1 MIKTAL
7 MILAVILAVLV
18 SDSSVLAESTSIYE
32 IQYTTDPDG
41 DSPLNGE
48 LIDECSGGIVTCV
61 FPGSRTRIVVQ
72 DTNYPDGWGAIEVK
86 DIDEMGYLD
95 NISIGDDVRIF
106 NATVEEYRGTTF
118 LQMIY
123 WDDPEVVVISSG
135 NPVPE
140 PLVVDVNEIAAPV
153 YDPGGC
159 PFVGTTTTSS
169 RKFPPRYDRGGGG
182 SFVGTTNYPPSP
194 GDGGYFVVDHS
205 AEKYEAML
213 LRVENVV
220 VTDMGLGKASDNY
233 VLQDY
238 DNPDDPNFSCWASDY
253 LNNDKDHWQLYHPY
267 VIPDQRFCSVTGI
280 LEQYTRLSYGWD
292 YYQLLTTYTG
302 DLKRYTPADLNGDCM
317 VDFSDFAVFCQ
328 YWLWGTE

>member
-1 MIKTAL
+1 MIKTEL
-7 MILAVILAVLV
+7 VILVIVLAVFV
-18 SDSSVLAESTSIYE
+18 SVSSGLAEPTSIYD
-32 IQYTTDPDG
+32 IQYTTDPNG
-41 DSPLNGE
+41 DSPLDGM

-72 DTNYPDGWGAIEVK
+72 DPNNPEGWGAIQVK

-95 NISIGDDVRIF
+95 GVNIGDYVKIF

-118 LQMIY
+118 LQMMY
-123 WDDPEVVVISSG
+123 WDDPNIVVVSSG

-153 YDPGGC
+153 YYPGGGH
-159 PFVGTTTTSS
+159 FWG
-169 RKFPPRYDRGGGG
+169 FPP
-182 SFVGTTNYPPSP
+182 PPP
-194 GDGGYFVVDHS
+194 PPRPEGYYVVDHS

-220 VTDMGLGKASDNY
+220 VTDMGHGKASDIY

-238 DNPDDPNFSCWASDY
+238 DNPGDPNFSCWASDY

-267 VIPDQRFCSVTGI
+267 VILDRRFCSVTGI

-317 VDFSDFAVFCQ
+317 VDFSDFAEFSQ
-328 YWLWGTE
+328 YWLWGTQ